1 MHDNDDFLLGY
12 MFGSSEHD
20 NHSSGGGDGIGIIAV
35 LCVVGGLVLEA
46 LFFTLFN
53 IEVSDVPAILL
64 AIGWMIGS
72 AILVFLFMLFTGR

>member
-12 MFGSSEHD
+12 MLGSSEHD
-20 NHSSGGGDGIGIIAV
+20 SHSSSGGDGSGIIAV

-46 LFFTLFN
+46 LFFTLLN
-53 IEVSDVPAILL
+53 IEISNVPAILL
-64 AIGWMIGS
+64 VIGWMIGS